1 MSTRM
6 ALTSFLPVAVKQA
19 WNFALFTGSDTH
31 RLKLAGSHAY
41 IANRQHIDRPFA
53 GDAAHH
59 KSHFV
64 HMRTDHHLRTCR
76 LIESDQHRS
85 QPIKSHFFLQAI
97 RFFPQDLPYFLF

>member
-41 IANRQHIDRPFA
+41 IANRNTSIA
-53 GDAAHH
+53 
-59 KSHFV
+59 
-64 HMRTDHHLRTCR
+64 LRGRCCA
-76 LIESDQHRS
+76 
-85 QPIKSHFFLQAI
+85 P
-97 RFFPQDLPYFLF
+97 